1 MKRKLILM
9 AVTVASTVAFSGFS
23 VEANAAVNDDALV
36 NVQNKVMEYI
46 NNYSDNYNAA
56 ESGTESISNTVG
68 VNWNDYINNAG
79 NSYKDTVDQI
89 ASELPEITMPETPVQ
104 PPETSEAPE
113 NPIVSEGM
121 DITSENGL
129 VQTFLI
135 DNIIRIVHVGESYT
149 INVLHSPGE
158 VVFTSDNPEVATV
171 DGNGNV
177 VAVAP
182 GKAHII
188 VSTADGSRTRKA
200 LVRVLGD
207 NELPDVDLPDVD
219 LPDIDLPDVDLPDI
233 DNDINIGNGNGNG
246 NDINIG
252 NGNGNGN
259 DINIGN
265 GNDINIGIGG
275 INIGISINKPSG
287 NNPSLNYPTINWPTG
302 GTINWPTGGI
312 TGGTNGTL
320 GSLGSANKIST
331 IPTTLSSAKE
341 ISTSTLPNTG
351 AAIPLEAI
359 GAVSLLGGLGIYKK
373 RK

>member
-89 ASELPEITMPETPVQ
+89 ASELPEITIPETPVQ

-121 DITSENGL
+121 DITNENGL

-200 LVRVLGD
+200 LVRVLGE

-219 LPDIDLPDVDLPDI
+219 LPDIDLPDI

-252 NGNGNGN
+252 NGNGITI
-259 DINIGN
+259 DIN
-265 GNDINIGIGG
+265 
-275 INIGISINKPSG
+275 INKPSG
-287 NNPSLNYPTINWPTG
+287 NYPSLNLPTINWPTG
-302 GTINWPTGGI
+302 GTTG
-312 TGGTNGTL
+312 GTL

-331 IPTTLSSAKE
+331 TPTTLSSAKGTS
-341 ISTSTLPNTG
+341 ISTLPNTG
-351 AAIPLEAI
+351 VAIPLEAI
-359 GAVSLLGGLGIYKK
+359 GAISLLGGLGIYKK

>member
-89 ASELPEITMPETPVQ
+89 ASELPEITIPETPVQ

-158 VVFTSDNPEVATV
+158 AVFTSDNPEVATV

-200 LVRVLGD
+200 LVRVLGE

-219 LPDIDLPDVDLPDI
+219 LPDIDLPDI

-252 NGNGNGN
+252 NGITI
-259 DINIGN
+259 DIN
-265 GNDINIGIGG
+265 
-275 INIGISINKPSG
+275 INKPSG
-287 NNPSLNYPTINWPTG
+287 NYPSLNLPTINWPTG
-302 GTINWPTGGI
+302 GTTG
-312 TGGTNGTL
+312 GTL

-331 IPTTLSSAKE
+331 TPTTLSSAKGTS
-341 ISTSTLPNTG
+341 ISTLPNTG
-351 AAIPLEAI
+351 VAIPLEAI
-359 GAVSLLGGLGIYKK
+359 GAISLLGGLGIYKK

>member
-9 AVTVASTVAFSGFS
+9 AVTVASTVAFSGFL

-79 NSYKDTVDQI
+79 NFYKDTVDQI
-89 ASELPEITMPETPVQ
+89 ASELPEITIPETPVQ

-200 LVRVLGD
+200 LVRVLGE
-207 NELPDVDLPDVD
+207 NELPDVDLPD
-219 LPDIDLPDVDLPDI
+219 IDLPDI

-252 NGNGNGN
+252 NGNGITI
-259 DINIGN
+259 DIN
-265 GNDINIGIGG
+265 
-275 INIGISINKPSG
+275 INKPSG
-287 NNPSLNYPTINWPTG
+287 NYPSLNWPTINWPTG
-302 GTINWPTGGI
+302 GTTG
-312 TGGTNGTL
+312 GTL
-320 GSLGSANKIST
+320 GSLGSINKIST
-331 IPTTLSSAKE
+331 TPTTLSSAKGTS
-341 ISTSTLPNTG
+341 ISTLPNTG
-351 AAIPLEAI
+351 VAIPLEAI
-359 GAVSLLGGLGIYKK
+359 GAISLLGGLGIYKK

>member
-89 ASELPEITMPETPVQ
+89 ASELPEITIPETPVQ

-200 LVRVLGD
+200 LVRVLGE
-207 NELPDVDLPDVD
+207 NELPDV
-219 LPDIDLPDVDLPDI
+219 DLPDVDLPDI

-252 NGNGNGN
+252 NGNGITI
-259 DINIGN
+259 DIN
-265 GNDINIGIGG
+265 
-275 INIGISINKPSG
+275 INKPSG
-287 NNPSLNYPTINWPTG
+287 NYPSLNLPTINWPTG
-302 GTINWPTGGI
+302 GTTG
-312 TGGTNGTL
+312 GTL

-331 IPTTLSSAKE
+331 TPTTLSSAKGAS
-341 ISTSTLPNTG
+341 ISTLPNTG
-351 AAIPLEAI
+351 VAIPLEAI
-359 GAVSLLGGLGIYKK
+359 GAISLLGGLGIYKK
-373 RK
+373 RN

>member
-89 ASELPEITMPETPVQ
+89 ASELPEITIPETPVQ

-149 INVLHSPGE
+149 INVLHSTGE

-200 LVRVLGD
+200 LVRVLGE

-219 LPDIDLPDVDLPDI
+219 LPDIDLPDI

-252 NGNGNGN
+252 NGNGITI
-259 DINIGN
+259 DIN
-265 GNDINIGIGG
+265 
-275 INIGISINKPSG
+275 INKPSG
-287 NNPSLNYPTINWPTG
+287 NYPSLNLPTINWPTG
-302 GTINWPTGGI
+302 GTTG
-312 TGGTNGTL
+312 GTL

-331 IPTTLSSAKE
+331 TPTTLSSAKGTS
-341 ISTSTLPNTG
+341 ISTLPNTG
-351 AAIPLEAI
+351 VAIPLEAI
-359 GAVSLLGGLGIYKK
+359 GAISLLGGLGIYKK

>member
-89 ASELPEITMPETPVQ
+89 ASELPEITIPETPVQ

-158 VVFTSDNPEVATV
+158 VVFTSSNPEVATV

-200 LVRVLGD
+200 LVRVLGE

-219 LPDIDLPDVDLPDI
+219 LPDIDLPDI

-252 NGNGNGN
+252 NGNGITI
-259 DINIGN
+259 DIN
-265 GNDINIGIGG
+265 
-275 INIGISINKPSG
+275 INKPSG
-287 NNPSLNYPTINWPTG
+287 NYPSLNLPTINWPTG
-302 GTINWPTGGI
+302 GTTG
-312 TGGTNGTL
+312 GTL

-331 IPTTLSSAKE
+331 TPTTLSSAKGTS
-341 ISTSTLPNTG
+341 ISTLPNTG
-351 AAIPLEAI
+351 VAIPLEAI
-359 GAVSLLGGLGIYKK
+359 GAISLLGGLGIYKK

>member
-89 ASELPEITMPETPVQ
+89 ASELPEITIPETPVQ

-200 LVRVLGD
+200 LVRVLGE
-207 NELPDVDLPDVD
+207 NELPDVDLPD
-219 LPDIDLPDVDLPDI
+219 IDLPDI

-252 NGNGNGN
+252 NGNGITI
-259 DINIGN
+259 DIN
-265 GNDINIGIGG
+265 
-275 INIGISINKPSG
+275 INKPSG
-287 NNPSLNYPTINWPTG
+287 NYPSLNLPTINWPTG
-302 GTINWPTGGI
+302 GTTG
-312 TGGTNGTL
+312 GTL

-331 IPTTLSSAKE
+331 PPTTLSSAKGT
-341 ISTSTLPNTG
+341 STSTLPNTG
-351 AAIPLEAI
+351 VAIPLEAI
-359 GAVSLLGGLGIYKK
+359 GAISLLGGLGIYKK

>member
-36 NVQNKVMEYI
+36 NLQNKVMEYI

-89 ASELPEITMPETPVQ
+89 ASELPEITIPETPVQ

-200 LVRVLGD
+200 LVRVLGE
-207 NELPDVDLPDVD
+207 NELPDVDLPD
-219 LPDIDLPDVDLPDI
+219 IDLPDI

-252 NGNGNGN
+252 NGNGITI
-259 DINIGN
+259 DIN
-265 GNDINIGIGG
+265 
-275 INIGISINKPSG
+275 INKPSG
-287 NNPSLNYPTINWPTG
+287 NYPSLNLPTINWPTG
-302 GTINWPTGGI
+302 GTTG
-312 TGGTNGTL
+312 GTL
-320 GSLGSANKIST
+320 GSLGSINKIST
-331 IPTTLSSAKE
+331 TPTTLSSAKGTS
-341 ISTSTLPNTG
+341 ISTLPNTG
-351 AAIPLEAI
+351 VAIPLEAI
-359 GAVSLLGGLGIYKK
+359 GAISLLSGLGIYKK

>member
-89 ASELPEITMPETPVQ
+89 ASELPEITIPETPVQ

-200 LVRVLGD
+200 LVRVLGE

-219 LPDIDLPDVDLPDI
+219 LPDIDLPDI

-252 NGNGNGN
+252 NGNGITI
-259 DINIGN
+259 DIN
-265 GNDINIGIGG
+265 
-275 INIGISINKPSG
+275 INKPSG
-287 NNPSLNYPTINWPTG
+287 NYPSLNLPTINWPTG
-302 GTINWPTGGI
+302 GTTG
-312 TGGTNGTL
+312 GTL

-331 IPTTLSSAKE
+331 TPTTLSSAKGAS
-341 ISTSTLPNTG
+341 ISTLPNTG
-351 AAIPLEAI
+351 VAIPLDAI
-359 GAVSLLGGLGIYKK
+359 GAISLLGGLGIYKK

>member
-89 ASELPEITMPETPVQ
+89 ASELPEITIPETPVQ

-200 LVRVLGD
+200 LVRVLGE
-207 NELPDVDLPDVD
+207 NELPDV
-219 LPDIDLPDVDLPDI
+219 DLPDVDLPDI

-252 NGNGNGN
+252 NGNGITI
-259 DINIGN
+259 DIN
-265 GNDINIGIGG
+265 
-275 INIGISINKPSG
+275 INKPSG
-287 NNPSLNYPTINWPTG
+287 NYPSLNLPTINWPTG
-302 GTINWPTGGI
+302 GTTG
-312 TGGTNGTL
+312 GTL

-331 IPTTLSSAKE
+331 TPTTLSSAKGAS
-341 ISTSTLPNTG
+341 ISTLPNTG
-351 AAIPLEAI
+351 VAIPLEAI
-359 GAVSLLGGLGIYKK
+359 GAISLVGGLGIYKK

>member
-89 ASELPEITMPETPVQ
+89 ASELPEITIPETPVQ

-135 DNIIRIVHVGESYT
+135 DNIISIVHVGESYT
-149 INVLHSPGE
+149 FNVLHSPGE

-200 LVRVLGD
+200 LVRVLGE
-207 NELPDVDLPDVD
+207 NELPDV
-219 LPDIDLPDVDLPDI
+219 DLPDVDLPDI

-252 NGNGNGN
+252 NGNGITI
-259 DINIGN
+259 DIN
-265 GNDINIGIGG
+265 
-275 INIGISINKPSG
+275 INKPSG
-287 NNPSLNYPTINWPTG
+287 NYPSLNLPTINWPTG
-302 GTINWPTGGI
+302 GTTG
-312 TGGTNGTL
+312 GTL

-331 IPTTLSSAKE
+331 TPTTLSSAKGTS
-341 ISTSTLPNTG
+341 ISTLPNTG
-351 AAIPLEAI
+351 VAIPLEAI
-359 GAVSLLGGLGIYKK
+359 GAISLLGGLGIYKK

>member
-89 ASELPEITMPETPVQ
+89 ASELPEITIPETPVQ

-121 DITSENGL
+121 DITNENGL

-200 LVRVLGD
+200 LVRVLGE
-207 NELPDVDLPDVD
+207 NELPDVDLPD
-219 LPDIDLPDVDLPDI
+219 IDLPDI
-233 DNDINIGNGNGNG
+233 DNDINIGNGNGITI
-246 NDINIG
+246 DIN
-252 NGNGNGN
+252 
-259 DINIGN
+259 
-265 GNDINIGIGG
+265 
-275 INIGISINKPSG
+275 INKPSG
-287 NNPSLNYPTINWPTG
+287 NYPSLNLPTINWPTG
-302 GTINWPTGGI
+302 GTTG
-312 TGGTNGTL
+312 GTL

-331 IPTTLSSAKE
+331 TPTTLSSAKGTS
-341 ISTSTLPNTG
+341 ISTLPNTG
-351 AAIPLEAI
+351 VAIPLEAI
-359 GAVSLLGGLGIYKK
+359 GAISLLGGLGIYKK

>member
-1 MKRKLILM
+1 MP
-9 AVTVASTVAFSGFS
+9 STVATSGLL
-23 VEANAAVNDDALV
+23 LV
-36 NVQNKVMEYI
+36 N
-46 NNYSDNYNAA
+46 
-56 ESGTESISNTVG
+56 TT
-68 VNWNDYINNAG
+68 
-79 NSYKDTVDQI
+79 
-89 ASELPEITMPETPVQ
+89 
-104 PPETSEAPE
+104 
-113 NPIVSEGM
+113 
-121 DITSENGL
+121 
-129 VQTFLI
+129 
-135 DNIIRIVHVGESYT
+135 
-149 INVLHSPGE
+149 SPGE
-158 VVFTSDNPEVATV
+158 VVFFSDNPEVATV

-182 GKAHII
+182 GRAHII

-233 DNDINIGNGNGNG
+233 NIGNGNGNG

-265 GNDINIGIGG
+265 GNDINIGIGIGG

-302 GTINWPTGGI
+302 GTTG
-312 TGGTNGTL
+312 GTL

-331 IPTTLSSAKE
+331 TPTTLSSAKE

>member
-68 VNWNDYINNAG
+68 VNWNDYINTAG

-89 ASELPEITMPETPVQ
+89 ASELPEITIPETPVQ

-200 LVRVLGD
+200 LVRVLGE
-207 NELPDVDLPDVD
+207 NELPDV
-219 LPDIDLPDVDLPDI
+219 DLPDVDLPDI

-252 NGNGNGN
+252 NGNGITI
-259 DINIGN
+259 DIN
-265 GNDINIGIGG
+265 
-275 INIGISINKPSG
+275 INKPSG
-287 NNPSLNYPTINWPTG
+287 NYPSLNLPTINWPTG
-302 GTINWPTGGI
+302 GTTG
-312 TGGTNGTL
+312 GTL

-331 IPTTLSSAKE
+331 TPTTLSSAKGAS
-341 ISTSTLPNTG
+341 ISTLPNTG
-351 AAIPLEAI
+351 VAIPLEAI
-359 GAVSLLGGLGIYKK
+359 GAISLLGGLGIYKK

>member
-9 AVTVASTVAFSGFS
+9 AVTVTSTVAFSGFS

-89 ASELPEITMPETPVQ
+89 ASELPEITIPETSVQ

-200 LVRVLGD
+200 LVRVLGE
-207 NELPDVDLPDVD
+207 NELPDV
-219 LPDIDLPDVDLPDI
+219 DLPDVDLPDI
-233 DNDINIGNGNGNG
+233 DNDINIGNGN
-246 NDINIG
+246 DINIG
-252 NGNGNGN
+252 NGNGITI
-259 DINIGN
+259 DINI
-265 GNDINIGIGG
+265 
-275 INIGISINKPSG
+275 NKQSG
-287 NNPSLNYPTINWPTG
+287 NYPSLNLPTINWPTG
-302 GTINWPTGGI
+302 GTTG
-312 TGGTNGTL
+312 GTL

-331 IPTTLSSAKE
+331 TPTTLSSAKGTS
-341 ISTSTLPNTG
+341 ISTLPNTG
-351 AAIPLEAI
+351 VAIPLEAI
-359 GAVSLLGGLGIYKK
+359 GAISLLGGLGIYKK

>member
-9 AVTVASTVAFSGFS
+9 AVTVASTVSFSGFS

-89 ASELPEITMPETPVQ
+89 ASELPEITIPETPVQ

-200 LVRVLGD
+200 LVRVLGE
-207 NELPDVDLPDVD
+207 NELPDVDLPD
-219 LPDIDLPDVDLPDI
+219 IDLPDI

-252 NGNGNGN
+252 NGNGITI
-259 DINIGN
+259 DIN
-265 GNDINIGIGG
+265 
-275 INIGISINKPSG
+275 INKPSG
-287 NNPSLNYPTINWPTG
+287 NYPSLNLPTINWPTG
-302 GTINWPTGGI
+302 GTTG
-312 TGGTNGTL
+312 GTL
-320 GSLGSANKIST
+320 GSLGSINKIST
-331 IPTTLSSAKE
+331 TPTTLSSAKGTS
-341 ISTSTLPNTG
+341 ISTLPNTG
-351 AAIPLEAI
+351 VAIPLEAI
-359 GAVSLLGGLGIYKK
+359 GAISLLGGLGIYKK

>member
-89 ASELPEITMPETPVQ
+89 ASELPEITIPETPVQ

-200 LVRVLGD
+200 LVRVLGE
-207 NELPDVDLPDVD
+207 NELPDV
-219 LPDIDLPDVDLPDI
+219 DLPDVDLPDI

-252 NGNGNGN
+252 NGNSITI
-259 DINIGN
+259 DIN
-265 GNDINIGIGG
+265 
-275 INIGISINKPSG
+275 INKPSG
-287 NNPSLNYPTINWPTG
+287 NYPSLNLPTINWPTG
-302 GTINWPTGGI
+302 GTTG
-312 TGGTNGTL
+312 GTL

-331 IPTTLSSAKE
+331 TPTTLSSAKGTS
-341 ISTSTLPNTG
+341 ISTLPNTG
-351 AAIPLEAI
+351 VAIPLEAI
-359 GAVSLLGGLGIYKK
+359 GAISLLGGLGIYKK